1 MVARAT
7 NASRLGA
14 AAAAA
19 PWQVSPKLAAA
30 PPLRLPAPLP
40 WRAARARAGMKK
52 LSPDT
57 RENFGDG
64 RARCQ
69 GRARGCGAGGVR
81 AVRALRGER

>member
-14 AAAAA
+14 AAAAL
-19 PWQVSPKLAAA
+19 WQVSPKLAAA

-40 WRAARARAGMKK
+40 WRVARARAGMMKPP
-52 LSPDT
+52 PDT

-64 RARCQ
+64 RARRQ
-69 GRARGCGAGGVR
+69 GRARGHNAGSRACVR
-81 AVRALRGER
+81 ARRGER